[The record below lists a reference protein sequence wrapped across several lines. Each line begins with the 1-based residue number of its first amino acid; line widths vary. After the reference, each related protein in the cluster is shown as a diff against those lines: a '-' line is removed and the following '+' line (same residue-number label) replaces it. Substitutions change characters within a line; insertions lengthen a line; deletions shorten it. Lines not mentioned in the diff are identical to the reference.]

1 MGMSSS
7 THFLLLVNGK
17 LPILCEIDRSD
28 DSLKN
33 RYFYANNSQPV
44 CQLEEALVP
53 SENDPNILVAVTNK
67 YFYLHDRLGSVRQ
80 MIKDV
85 ASEAVIE
92 GESVTVFNSELV
104 NTYTY
109 NPYGE
114 EFQSEVTENAYNPFR
129 FTGQWYDEEIS
140 QYYLRARMYDPQ
152 LMRFT
157 GRDPERGEFAE
168 PLTLHRYLYCLND
181 TVNRTDPDGEFSTLL
196 ANAVVTGY
204 AFYGE
209 ALNLAAY
216 AVQSGDDR
224 FFELSELTYKFMAS
238 SIAYSLSNPFGP
250 MGNAIIYGTEALGD
264 FLRPQSGLGLIE
276 SLAVDVFAWAGYWG
290 RMGDCM
296 DELGITND
304 DMMDFQD
311 WKGIP

>member
-1 MGMSSS
+1 
-7 THFLLLVNGK
+7 
-17 LPILCEIDRSD
+17 
-28 DSLKN
+28 LKN

-44 CQLEEALVP
+44 CLLEEALVP
-53 SENDPNILVAVTNK
+53 SENDQNVLVAVTNK

-85 ASEAVIE
+85 ASELVIE
-92 GESVTVFNSELV
+92 GESVTVFNPELV

-181 TVNRTDPDGEFSTLL
+181 TVNRTDPDGEFSTSL
-196 ANAVVTGY
+196 ASGVVTGY
-204 AFYGE
+204 SLYNHG
-209 ALNLAAY
+209 LSLASY
-216 AVQSGDDR
+216 AVSSGDDR
-224 FFELSELTYKFMAS
+224 FWALADVTFKFMPVAMTITS
-238 SIAYSLSNPFGP
+238 LNPLGPLSNLTTSAAIQINQMSYGYITGLTTAQGLAIDPIAFQAYRFFMYRALNHNGI
-250 MGNAIIYGTEALGD
+250 NANDIRD
-264 FLRPQSGLGLIE
+264 FMRWVGADWIE
-276 SLAVDVFAWAGYWG
+276 
-290 RMGDCM
+290 
-296 DELGITND
+296 EINND
-304 DMMDFQD
+304 
-311 WKGIP
+311 